1 MLADNGGQPGHIFN
15 LGHGVHPTSDP
26 GVLAAIVEHVHEAD
40 AVRDDQ
46 HRYERRGANPA
57 CVAGERRY
65 RSGQQ
70 RPAWPGNAMNGVVV
84 MAYGT
89 PRAREEILPYYTD
102 IRRGRPPSDEQLAEL
117 TRRYEA
123 IGGLSPLAER
133 TEAQR
138 VDSRP
143 ALDTIAPGEFVV
155 AVGLRHVDPSIETAV
170 DALADAGVD
179 SIVGLV
185 LAPHYSS
192 MSVGVYLDRA
202 AAAAE
207 RHELRFAGIERWAD
221 EPVYLDYLARDVSH
235 GAQRSPR
242 TDRCRCSRPIR
253 CRSGSSAPATR
264 YPDEV
269 ATTAALVAGQAGLPA
284 DRWSVAW
291 QSAGRT
297 DEPWLEPDLLSA
309 IDSLAAAAEVDGVLV
324 CPCGFVADHLEVLYD
339 LDIEARQR
347 AEAAGL
353 VFRRTSVINDD
364 RGVMDALARR
374 IVDVARRS

>member
-1 MLADNGGQPGHIFN
+1 MK
-15 LGHGVHPTSDP
+15 
-26 GVLAAIVEHVHEAD
+26 
-40 AVRDDQ
+40 
-46 HRYERRGANPA
+46 
-57 CVAGERRY
+57 
-65 RSGQQ
+65 
-70 RPAWPGNAMNGVVV
+70 GVVV

-138 VDSRP
+138 VAISA
-143 ALDTIAPGEFVV
+143 ALDSIAPGEFVV
-155 AVGLRHVDPSIETAV
+155 TVGLRHVDPSIEAAV

-192 MSVGVYLDRA
+192 MSVAVYLERA

-221 EPVYLDYLARDVSH
+221 EPVYLDYLARDVTM
-235 GAQRSPR
+235 ARSDLPER
-242 TDRCRCSRPIR
+242 TDVLFTAHSLPQRIL
-253 CRSGSSAPATR
+253 GTGDR

-269 ATTAALVAGQAGLPA
+269 ATTAALVAGQVGLPA
-284 DRWSVAW
+284 ERWSVAW

-297 DEPWLEPDLLSA
+297 DEPWLAPDLLSA

-374 IVDVARRS
+374 IVNDAGRS